1 VDIGQ
6 LVDTYLLPYSGELIA
21 LAILAVFFYVALNMY
36 RRGQERRAESQA
48 VRDNDRLAMIQ
59 NEARRKREREQQL
72 KEAEERRV
80 AAIRR
85 KEEQERAKR
94 EEEERLAAEA
104 ATREQAEMDH
114 LLSEWNQKMRLEE
127 TDEEAQELEQ
137 QQAEETNRIQEVDRS
152 LAEWELEEMGIK
164 PSQSVRR
171 RTQKRQVPSSS
182 LKVLETKKKITQML
196 EQVERESEDLDYVI
210 NKLQTGVD
218 FLPIQVQDTINKWK
232 RGEVY
237 RRQTLGDLKL
247 KFRYQAYSIDDGLEL
262 LYMYGDW
269 IIKQRQLLFKFINQF
284 GTKADE
290 AEDDLLEVV
299 TRAEEAQWARSLEI
313 DMDVLESLK
322 MIRDIHQTMTTME
335 MRLRDLERVC
345 KKRSDQIIAPQ
356 WEPKGTL

>member
-1 VDIGQ
+1 MDIGQ